1 MTLSKYTS
9 FFLSVCTQCAN
20 KNNKKMRK
28 KCIFFLG
35 QKKRKKRK
43 NKNQKSGTSDASWAW
58 NAAGEKM
65 AVRHKFAPPPPAAP
79 APPDD
84 KGPKQ
89 RRQQKAMVCRND
101 ASFSKTPTIPE
112 QLKMKS
118 LKSEHLSP
126 GDYVL
131 RVEESSQNARLVG
144 SDANGDGD
152 EVATLE
158 SVQSRPLSSR
168 RTRSSL
174 VEGDVAFEP
183 IQRIREFSR
192 LARQEDELRTNTFVN
207 RALRQQLVVWE
218 RRDEIETYLAER
230 NERNLF
236 DKVTHSTT
244 ILHDGNA
251 RPQDVTLAL
260 KILETIV
267 SAFERLDDDDE
278 DEEKIKLL
286 ERLVMRA
293 LDLDLLEA
301 FHLLTKPANETR
313 ATRSRK
319 LKILET
325 LQKHRSRDSDRQRT
339 RHPVQL
345 KCPNAPA
352 RIRSWDC

>member
-1 MTLSKYTS
+1 MPRGGGY
-9 FFLSVCTQCAN
+9 FLN
-20 KNNKKMRK
+20 
-28 KCIFFLG
+28 
-35 QKKRKKRK
+35 
-43 NKNQKSGTSDASWAW
+43 
-58 NAAGEKM
+58 
-65 AVRHKFAPPPPAAP
+65 
-79 APPDD
+79 
-84 KGPKQ
+84 
-89 RRQQKAMVCRND
+89 
-101 ASFSKTPTIPE
+101 
-112 QLKMKS
+112 
-118 LKSEHLSP
+118 EHLSP
-126 GDYVL
+126 GDDVL

-174 VEGDVAFEP
+174 VKGDVAFEP
-183 IQRIREFSR
+183 IQRIRLITKEFSTW
-192 LARQEDELRTNTFVN
+192 LERQEDELRTNTFVN
-207 RALRQQLVVWE
+207 IALRQQLVVWE
-218 RRDEIETYLAER
+218 RRDEIETYLADK

-319 LKILET
+319 LEILEI

-345 KCPNAPA
+345 ECPNAPA

>member
-1 MTLSKYTS
+1 MPRGGGY
-9 FFLSVCTQCAN
+9 C
-20 KNNKKMRK
+20 
-28 KCIFFLG
+28 
-35 QKKRKKRK
+35 
-43 NKNQKSGTSDASWAW
+43 
-58 NAAGEKM
+58 
-65 AVRHKFAPPPPAAP
+65 
-79 APPDD
+79 
-84 KGPKQ
+84 
-89 RRQQKAMVCRND
+89 
-101 ASFSKTPTIPE
+101 
-112 QLKMKS
+112 

-126 GDYVL
+126 GDDVL

-152 EVATLE
+152 DVATLE

-183 IQRIREFSR
+183 IQRIRWEFSW

-207 RALRQQLVVWE
+207 RARRQQLVVWE

-236 DKVTHSTT
+236 DKVTRSTT

-286 ERLVMRA
+286 ERLIMRA

-319 LKILET
+319 LKILEI

>member
-1 MTLSKYTS
+1 M
-9 FFLSVCTQCAN
+9 N
-20 KNNKKMRK
+20 
-28 KCIFFLG
+28 I
-35 QKKRKKRK
+35 
-43 NKNQKSGTSDASWAW
+43 
-58 NAAGEKM
+58 
-65 AVRHKFAPPPPAAP
+65 
-79 APPDD
+79 
-84 KGPKQ
+84 
-89 RRQQKAMVCRND
+89 
-101 ASFSKTPTIPE
+101 
-112 QLKMKS
+112 
-118 LKSEHLSP
+118 SP

-131 RVEESSQNARLVG
+131 RVEESSRNARLVG
-144 SDANGDGD
+144 SDANGEDD